1 MRFFSLGVRSAANNC
16 CGLRALCAR
25 YEGVKRV
32 NKRARQRLIG
42 VTIIVLII
50 VAALIFGASTTG
62 AGGAYKKS
70 VAEVVG
76 DKALIGK
83 QVQVQGPVL
92 KGSWKPGAKPF
103 VFSITDATSPNAQ
116 PLKVIWDR
124 PVPSA
129 FGDGTTAIVTGI
141 VGEDGSVTAKTLI
154 TQCPSKYASA
164 TGALTVTELL
174 KGDMQNAVATFHVTG
189 YVVDGTIQPAGSAE
203 RFSVGTTA
211 KGDESVAVAYDGALP
226 QGMVDGSK
234 VVISGSLGGDNVF
247 LATDVAIDEAKK
259 K

>member
-1 MRFFSLGVRSAANNC
+1 MRSFPSGVRSAANIS
-16 CGLRALCAR
+16 CGFRAPRAR
-25 YEGVKRV
+25 CEGVKSV

-42 VTIIVLII
+42 VTIIVLIV

-70 VAEVVG
+70 VAEITA
-76 DKALIGK
+76 DKELVGK

-92 KGSWKPGAKPF
+92 KGSWQPGAKPF
-103 VFSITDATSPNAQ
+103 IFSIADETDPNAAG
-116 PLKVIWDR
+116 LKIIWDR

-164 TGALTVTELL
+164 TGALTVAELL
-174 KGDMQNAVATFHVTG
+174 KGDMQQAAATFHVAG
-189 YVVDGTIQPAGSAE
+189 YVVNGTIQTAGSAE
-203 RFSVGTTA
+203 RFKIGMTA
-211 KGDESVAVAYDGALP
+211 KGDESVSVAYDGALP
-226 QGMVDGSK
+226 EGMADGSK
-234 VVISGSLGGDNVF
+234 VVISGSLDDNGVF
-247 LATDVAIDEAKK
+247 LATDVALDEAEKK
-259 K
+259 

>member
-1 MRFFSLGVRSAANNC
+1 
-16 CGLRALCAR
+16 
-25 YEGVKRV
+25 V

-42 VTIIVLII
+42 VTIIVLIV

-62 AGGAYKKS
+62 AGGAYKKTVS
-70 VAEVVG
+70 EIVG
-76 DKALIGK
+76 DKALVGK
-83 QVQVQGPVL
+83 QVQVQGPVV

-103 VFSITDATSPNAQ
+103 VFSISDAASPNAE

-174 KGDMQNAVATFHVTG
+174 KADMQNASATFHVTG
-189 YVVDGTIQPAGSAE
+189 YVVNGTILPAGGAE
-203 RFSVGTTA
+203 RFSVGTTSA
-211 KGDESVAVAYDGALP
+211 GIEKVAVAYDGALP

-234 VVISGSLGGDNVF
+234 VVISGSLGDDGVF
-247 LATDVAIDEAKK
+247 LATDVAIDEASK
-259 K
+259 